1 VRTWGAISAP
11 VSFYSKRT
19 VCQTAM
25 SWALKTSRH
34 RIAKRMKALGD
45 INFEVQQTSII
56 EALQG
61 FDSRGVFL
69 GVH

>member
-1 VRTWGAISAP
+1 
-11 VSFYSKRT
+11 